1 MFMKYRSRN
10 DIIAQMLQCVSDR
23 DATVTRI
30 MYQSF
35 LSYAQ
40 IKQYLHILTERE
52 FVEYNSARRL
62 YKITKKGSQFLELY
76 KNIDELLDVA

>member
-52 FVEYNSARRL
+52 FVEYNRARRL
-62 YKITKKGSQFLELY
+62 YKITKRGSQFLELY

>member
-1 MFMKYRSRN
+1 MKYRSRN
-10 DIIAQMLQCVSDR
+10 DIIAQMLHCVSDR

-62 YKITKKGSQFLELY
+62 YKITKRGSQFLELY

>member
-1 MFMKYRSRN
+1 MKYRSRN

-52 FVEYNSARRL
+52 FVEYNGARRL

>member
-10 DIIAQMLQCVSDR
+10 DIIAQMLQCVSDKE
-23 DATVTRI
+23 ATVTRI

-40 IKQYLHILTERE
+40 IKQYLHILMERE
-52 FVEYNSARRL
+52 FIEFNSAKRL
-62 YKITKKGSQFLELY
+62 YKITKKGSQFLEIY
-76 KNIDELLDVA
+76 KNIDQLLDIA

>member
-1 MFMKYRSRN
+1 MKYRSRN

-40 IKQYLHILTERE
+40 IKQYLHILTGI
-52 FVEYNSARRL
+52 RR
-62 YKITKKGSQFLELY
+62 I
-76 KNIDELLDVA
+76 